1 MTRGAPLAW
10 TQRCLGFSP
19 NLIGTQQ
26 LRDEEWSEAFRRAFH
41 AWQLVDC
48 GGGAHPSIELFELR
62 PTACGES
69 AFHRDGPNLNNIY
82 FTDQGWLGPQTSR
95 NLDEVLARTRTS
107 FDPSGEILDAD
118 IAINSGRKD
127 FSVSDDNV
135 TEDLVS
141 VLTHE
146 VGHFLGVAHSDVPGA
161 VMYWQ
166 YGRGTVRRE
175 LQKDDVAAICAI
187 YPPLATST
195 GSCDPTPRGGLETN
209 CGPSPS
215 VEAGCALG
223 SIGDGNTARASVA
236 IAGLIIVS
244 SVSRRMRRS

>member
-1 MTRGAPLAW
+1 
-10 TQRCLGFSP
+10 
-19 NLIGTQQ
+19 
-26 LRDEEWSEAFRRAFH
+26 
-41 AWQLVDC
+41 
-48 GGGAHPSIELFELR
+48 
-62 PTACGES
+62 
-69 AFHRDGPNLNNIY
+69 
-82 FTDQGWLGPQTSR
+82 
-95 NLDEVLARTRTS
+95 
-107 FDPSGEILDAD
+107 
-118 IAINSGRKD
+118 
-127 FSVSDDNV
+127 
-135 TEDLVS
+135 
-141 VLTHE
+141 
-146 VGHFLGVAHSDVPGA
+146 
-161 VMYWQ
+161 MYWQ